1 MVVRYPITLN
11 VSEPNNN
18 IGLLKIRQADEET
31 QTLVVEI
38 LEDALPKSYEGLQ
51 VFFCAKLG
59 QTEGLGIIEQ
69 KLNTEEMTDPRKGK
83 LEYTMRAQDWQV
95 LGRQTA
101 YFSFRKMIDDHTWTQ
116 QFTTRDFTY
125 EVIKNVF
132 SDGSKQIISDG
143 STYVWTIEDLIRLF
157 NEYIATGKTDWEEFV
172 EQNKE
177 IIESVDPG
185 GTVLSELIR
194 SRKPAGSTTSYP
206 DLPTRLDE
214 QIGKNDEFRNFESTK
229 SFLARQKSEH
239 EEKTG
244 FNVKWYGAKLDGLT
258 DDSDAFQAAIDATQ
272 SVLSNTNKVFIPQG
286 TMLLKKTVYYRPDII
301 IEGVSRVRSKIVNY
315 DTAGNEFLL
324 DAPLI
329 TSAEEETTVA
339 IENLT
344 LRNLCIE
351 TSGERSNYP
360 IDIVNTISPYV
371 QNCFI
376 REKTGST
383 SSLSSK
389 HGLIIQRKNGYEGN
403 MFLAKIEHSRFSR
416 AVCHIGATDSYLL
429 DNEFWG
435 NEREQAVVIKDVS
448 NSVIQGNQIVGGET
462 YGGIRVTG
470 SIASGLKITKNY
482 FDGSYSTLN
491 TMWGIYSD
499 ALRFTSS
506 AIEGNNFWRQK
517 AGGLAIQSL
526 DSSLIVD
533 NNFEEND
540 YYGTGYADIV
550 IGYDSTPNHMGC
562 FNNKIS
568 NTHFRQYCLNSSK
581 DNTIERNTTN
591 PPPIIKYK
599 GISGVPTII
608 YRNVVGFK
616 QYYGKAELSGSI
628 KVKDNN
634 YPELYNN
641 STYTDGYERISGNA
655 SIAVGANPAA
665 VVIPHTLGYAP
676 AGSDIKIMLTT
687 PLYGARAYYLYAKNE
702 SSFTI
707 ALDTSGGAITN
718 VVQFTWEI
726 VRRQ

>member
-1 MVVRYPITLN
+1 MTL
-11 VSEPNNN
+11 STTEPNNN

-31 QTLVVEI
+31 QTLAVEI
-38 LEDALPKSYEGLQ
+38 TENGLPKSYEGFQ

-59 QTEGLGIIEQ
+59 QSEGLGIVEQ
-69 KLNTEEMTDPRKGK
+69 KLKPEEMTSPKSGK
-83 LEYTMRAQDWQV
+83 LEYTMRDEDWQQI
-95 LGRQTA
+95 GRQTA
-101 YFSFRKMIDDHTWTQ
+101 YFSFRKMTDDHTYVQ
-116 QFTTRDFTY
+116 QFSTRDFY
-125 EVIKNVF
+125 YNVLKNIFSDGVKEVIK
-132 SDGSKQIISDG
+132 DGG
-143 STYVWTIEDLIRLF
+143 TYVWTIEDLIRLF
-157 NEYIATGKTDWEEFV
+157 NEYIASGKSDWEEFV
-172 EQNKE
+172 DQNRE
-177 IIESVDPG
+177 VLESVDPG
-185 GTVLSELIR
+185 GTILSELIR
-194 SRKPAGSTTSYP
+194 SRKPEGAETPYP
-206 DLPTRLDE
+206 DLPTRLDK
-214 QIGKNDEFRNFESTK
+214 QIGKNSEFREFESAK

-258 DDSDAFQAAIDATQ
+258 DDSAAFQAAINATQ
-272 SVLSNTNKVFIPQG
+272 SVNAASNRVFIPQG
-286 TMLLKKTVYYRPDII
+286 TMLLKNTVYYHPDVV
-301 IEGVSRVRSKIVNY
+301 IEGISRLKSKIVNY
-315 DTAGNEFLL
+315 DTDGNEYLL
-324 DAPLI
+324 DQPLI
-329 TSAEEETTVA
+329 TSIQNETTSAV
-339 IENLT
+339 ENLT
-344 LRNLCIE
+344 IKNLCFE
-351 TSGERSNYP
+351 TSGERAAYP
-360 IDIVNTISPYV
+360 IDVVNTISPHFSD
-371 QNCFI
+371 CLF
-376 REKTGST
+376 REVGSST
-383 SSLSSK
+383 LAAK

-403 MFLAKIEHSRFSR
+403 MFLAKIEHCRFSK
-416 AVCHIGATDSYLL
+416 AVCHIGATDSYIL

-435 NEREQAVVIKDVS
+435 NGRPQAVVIKDVS

-506 AIEGNNFWRQK
+506 AVEGNNFWRQK

-581 DNTIERNTTN
+581 DNTVERNTTN
-591 PPPIIKYK
+591 PPSIIKYK

-655 SIAVGANPAA
+655 SIAVGTSPAA

-676 AGSDIKIMLTT
+676 AGSDIKILLTT
-687 PLYGARAYYLYAKNE
+687 PLYGARAYYLYAKSE

-707 ALDTSGGAITN
+707 ALDTSDGGITN